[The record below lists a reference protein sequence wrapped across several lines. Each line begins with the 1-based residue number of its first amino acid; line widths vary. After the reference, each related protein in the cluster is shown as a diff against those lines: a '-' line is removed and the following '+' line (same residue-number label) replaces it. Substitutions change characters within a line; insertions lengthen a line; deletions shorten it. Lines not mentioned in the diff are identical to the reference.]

1 MTPTATL
8 RSPAVSEVIAPLF
21 IGANLA
27 VFFVFAGCFLFAPRY
42 FAAQL
47 DITLSSASA
56 VADLRAMYGGLSLG
70 VGVLYLLGLKNVA
83 FRPAAIALATSTSAG
98 LALGRVI
105 TIVVD
110 GMPGPLVLAFLAS
123 EIVSV
128 AVGMY
133 LLKQGSGHHPNPGAC
148 SALHPSA
155 TQAA

>member
-1 MTPTATL
+1 MTPTATM
-8 RSPAVSEVIAPLF
+8 RSTAVPEVIAPLF

-27 VFFVFAGCFLFAPRY
+27 VFFVFAVGFLFAPRY

-47 DITLSSASA
+47 DITLSSTSA

-70 VGVLYLLGLKNVA
+70 VGALFVLGLKNVA
-83 FRPAAIALATSTSAG
+83 FRPAAVTLATLTSAG

-123 EIVSV
+123 EIVSI
-128 AVGMY
+128 AVGLW
-133 LLKQGSGHHPNPGAC
+133 LLKQK
-148 SALHPSA
+148 
-155 TQAA
+155 